1 MEIKDQN
8 LAKSEKA
15 ILLFAMVN
23 CKAFSAGIIENGHA
37 ATAMALES
45 TLEFVYSLNG
55 FKTAPQNT
63 EKSLITSK
71 KFKTTAFR

>member
-23 CKAFSAGIIENGHA
+23 CKAFSAGTIKKEHV
-37 ATAMALES
+37 ATAIALES
-45 TLEFVYSLNG
+45 LPKFVYSLIG
-55 FKTAPQNT
+55 LKTPSLNT
-63 EKSLITSK
+63 EKNLK
-71 KFKTTAFR
+71 LPKN